1 MADKTMV
8 DYTRKI
14 KPYFEGV
21 APIEP
26 TTTAAS
32 AHAIGDMF
40 YLDGTLVVATA
51 AISIGDTI
59 TVGTNVVAADDVVT
73 LLAGKA
79 KKSTLKTAT
88 LSVGSTS
95 VTFTGLPT
103 TGNNLIDFFNSAGIN
118 YTDIDTSTSGQVTLT
133 FEAQEVAVTVYC
145 EIREA

>member
-32 AHAIGDMF
+32 SHNIGDIF
-40 YLDGTLVVATA
+40 YLDGTLVRATA
-51 AISIGDTI
+51 AISATDTI
-59 TVGTNVVAADDVVT
+59 AIGTNVELASDIVT
-73 LLAGKA
+73 LI
-79 KKSTLKTAT
+79 KKEVKSAT
-88 LSVGSTS
+88 LAVGSTS

-103 TGNNLIDFFNSAGIN
+103 TGNHLIDFFNSLGIN
-118 YTDIDTSTSGQVTLT
+118 YTAIDTSTSGQATLT
-133 FEAQEVAVTVYC
+133 FEEQEVAVTVYC
-145 EIREA
+145 EIREV